1 MRNIRNFKQSPMKEQ
16 IKIFE
21 EKKVRTV
28 WEHGADFGMHAKK
41 ITTFAASKKS
51 LKI

>member
-1 MRNIRNFKQSPMKEQ
+1 MTQKNA

-28 WEHGADFGMHAKK
+28 WEVEPELILKNF
-41 ITTFAASKKS
+41 SVLSSPSPLPRPS
-51 LKI
+51 LSNYGLLK